1 MSVGRSIFGSVR
13 TDVRFNLFELPPG
26 PGFAARRGSGQL
38 VPAVP
43 VVPTHDHSHRGRFD
57 PDLGDWIVCGWVER
71 SGCHFG
77 TNILS
82 VNLKGSPMVGKFT
95 RRPALE
101 LLHCAQGSLQE
112 AIAAHTPHE
121 RYAAPHLGALRA
133 AAAVL
138 ADRAQVALNP
148 TGSTGPRRQRIRSAW
163 EVLTEVAPE
172 FGEWA
177 IFFAAGAQKRA
188 SAQAGIPCVTSR
200 EADDLVRDSQ
210 RFIFEVATSLDA
222 LVQGRLS
229 LETGNSDSPSQFL
242 RVS

>member
-13 TDVRFNLFELPPG
+13 TGVRFNLFELPPG

-38 VPAVP
+38 VP

-57 PDLGDWIVCGWVER
+57 PDLGGWIVCGWVER
-71 SGCHFG
+71 SRCPFG

-112 AIAAHTPHE
+112 AMAAHTPHE
-121 RYAAPHLGALRA
+121 RYAAAHLGALRA

-138 ADRAQVALNP
+138 AARAQVALNP
-148 TGSTGPRRQRIRSAW
+148 TGPRRQRIRSAW

-210 RFIFEVATSLDA
+210 RFIFEVAASLDA

-229 LETGNSDSPSQFL
+229 LESGSSDSPSQFL

>member
-1 MSVGRSIFGSVR
+1 M
-13 TDVRFNLFELPPG
+13 L
-26 PGFAARRGSGQL
+26 
-38 VPAVP
+38 
-43 VVPTHDHSHRGRFD
+43 
-57 PDLGDWIVCGWVER
+57 
-71 SGCHFG
+71 
-77 TNILS
+77 
-82 VNLKGSPMVGKFT
+82 GKFT

-121 RYAAPHLGALRA
+121 RYAAAHLGALRA

-138 ADRAQVALNP
+138 AARAQVARNP
-148 TGSTGPRRQRIRSAW
+148 NSPAGLTTPRRQRIRSAW

-210 RFIFEVATSLDA
+210 RFIFEVAASLDA

-229 LETGNSDSPSQFL
+229 LETGGSDSSSQFL

>member
-1 MSVGRSIFGSVR
+1 
-13 TDVRFNLFELPPG
+13 
-26 PGFAARRGSGQL
+26 
-38 VPAVP
+38 
-43 VVPTHDHSHRGRFD
+43 
-57 PDLGDWIVCGWVER
+57 
-71 SGCHFG
+71 
-77 TNILS
+77 
-82 VNLKGSPMVGKFT
+82 MVGKFT

-112 AIAAHTPHE
+112 AMAAHTPHE
-121 RYAAPHLGALRA
+121 RYAAAHLGALRA

-138 ADRAQVALNP
+138 AARAQVALSPN
-148 TGSTGPRRQRIRSAW
+148 GSPRRQRIRSAW

-210 RFIFEVATSLDA
+210 RFIFEVAASLDA

-229 LETGNSDSPSQFL
+229 LETCNSDSPSQFL

>member
-1 MSVGRSIFGSVR
+1 
-13 TDVRFNLFELPPG
+13 
-26 PGFAARRGSGQL
+26 
-38 VPAVP
+38 
-43 VVPTHDHSHRGRFD
+43 
-57 PDLGDWIVCGWVER
+57 
-71 SGCHFG
+71 
-77 TNILS
+77 
-82 VNLKGSPMVGKFT
+82 MVGKFT

-121 RYAAPHLGALRA
+121 RYAAAHLGALRA

-138 ADRAQVALNP
+138 AARAQVALNP
-148 TGSTGPRRQRIRSAW
+148 HGGPNGGPTRQRIRSAW

-177 IFFAAGAQKRA
+177 IFFAAGAHKRA

-210 RFIFEVATSLDA
+210 RFIFEVAASLDA

-229 LETGNSDSPSQFL
+229 LETYSCDSPSQFL

>member
-1 MSVGRSIFGSVR
+1 MSVVRSIFGSVR
-13 TDVRFNLFELPPG
+13 TGVRFNLCELPPG

-38 VPAVP
+38 VP
-43 VVPTHDHSHRGRFD
+43 VVPAHDHSHRGRFD
-57 PDLGDWIVCGWVER
+57 PDPGGWIVCGWVER
-71 SGCHFG
+71 SGCLVG
-77 TNILS
+77 TKILS
-82 VNLKGSPMVGKFT
+82 INPKGSPMVGKFT

-101 LLHCAQGSLQE
+101 LLHCAQGSVQE

-121 RYAAPHLGALRA
+121 RYAAAHLGALRA

-138 ADRAQVALNP
+138 AARAQVALNT

-177 IFFAAGAQKRA
+177 VFFAAGAKKRA

-210 RFIFEVATSLDA
+210 RFIFEVAASLDA
-222 LVQGRLS
+222 LVQARLS
-229 LETGNSDSPSQFL
+229 LETSSSDSPSQFL

>member
-1 MSVGRSIFGSVR
+1 
-13 TDVRFNLFELPPG
+13 
-26 PGFAARRGSGQL
+26 
-38 VPAVP
+38 
-43 VVPTHDHSHRGRFD
+43 
-57 PDLGDWIVCGWVER
+57 
-71 SGCHFG
+71 
-77 TNILS
+77 
-82 VNLKGSPMVGKFT
+82 MVGKFT

-121 RYAAPHLGALRA
+121 RYAAAHLGALRA

-138 ADRAQVALNP
+138 AARAQVALNP
-148 TGSTGPRRQRIRSAW
+148 NGGPTRQRIRSAW

-210 RFIFEVATSLDA
+210 RFIFEVAASLDA

-229 LETGNSDSPSQFL
+229 LETCNSDSSSQFL

>member
-1 MSVGRSIFGSVR
+1 
-13 TDVRFNLFELPPG
+13 
-26 PGFAARRGSGQL
+26 
-38 VPAVP
+38 
-43 VVPTHDHSHRGRFD
+43 
-57 PDLGDWIVCGWVER
+57 
-71 SGCHFG
+71 
-77 TNILS
+77 
-82 VNLKGSPMVGKFT
+82 MVGKFT

-121 RYAAPHLGALRA
+121 RYAAAHLGALRA

-138 ADRAQVALNP
+138 AARAQVALNP
-148 TGSTGPRRQRIRSAW
+148 TGPSGPRRQRIRSAW

-210 RFIFEVATSLDA
+210 RFIFEVAASLDA

-229 LETGNSDSPSQFL
+229 LETGSPESPSQFL

>member
-1 MSVGRSIFGSVR
+1 MSVARSIFGSVR
-13 TDVRFNLFELPPG
+13 TGVRFNLFELPPG

-38 VPAVP
+38 VP

-71 SGCHFG
+71 SRCHFG

-112 AIAAHTPHE
+112 AMAAHTPHE
-121 RYAAPHLGALRA
+121 RYAAAHLGALRA

-138 ADRAQVALNP
+138 AARAQVALSPN
-148 TGSTGPRRQRIRSAW
+148 GSPRRQRIRSAW

-210 RFIFEVATSLDA
+210 RFIFEVAASLDA

-229 LETGNSDSPSQFL
+229 LETCNSDSPSQFL